1 MTQKIRAAA
10 VLVTLLL
17 AVITGYAYAESM
29 LTSPPAGKTDG
40 LIFVGD
46 ENKTDNESQMDKGG
60 QTDVMCVPINRN
72 TGRNTDINTDDSGL
86 KIVDPAAASPESKKY
101 PSILI
106 RCKTYVP
113 VYNSSSSAGSY
124 KGKYGKKLSSRHKA
138 GSVRYA
144 AAYKTMDI
152 TPIIIREAKRNG
164 ISPVLL
170 KGVIQTESNFNPYA
184 VSYHG
189 AQGLCQLM
197 PPTAR
202 MLGVND
208 AFDPEQ
214 NIMGGAKYL
223 GMLSRMHK
231 SLDLVLASYNAG
243 PGAVKRAGG
252 IPNNWETRGYV
263 IKVKRNMYW

>member
-1 MTQKIRAAA
+1 MTQKIRVGA
-10 VLVTLLL
+10 VLVILLV
-17 AVITGYAYAESM
+17 AAITGYAYAESM

-46 ENKTDNESQMDKGG
+46 ENKTDNEPQMGKDS
-60 QTDVMCVPINRN
+60 QTDVLCVPMNKN
-72 TGRNTDINTDDSGL
+72 TGRNSDVTTDDGSG
-86 KIVDPAAASPESKKY
+86 VQVVNPTASPEAKKY
-101 PSILI
+101 PSIFV

-113 VYNSSSSAGSY
+113 VAKSANSS
-124 KGKYGKKLSSRHKA
+124 KGKYGKKFSSRGVSYK
-138 GSVRYA
+138 
-144 AAYKTMDI
+144 AAYQNLDI
-152 TPIIIREAKRNG
+152 TPIIVREAKKNG

-170 KGVIQTESNFNPYA
+170 KAVIQTESNFNPYA
-184 VSYHG
+184 VSCHG
-189 AQGLCQLM
+189 AQGLCQLI
-197 PPTAR
+197 PSTAR
-202 MLGVND
+202 MVGVND

-214 NIMGGAKYL
+214 NIAGGAKYL
-223 GMLSRMHK
+223 GMLSKMNK